1 MNAQFSFCGLRK
13 RFGCEI
19 FLRGIQRCFP
29 SSTAAASKISQGSEV
44 FADFSGTFFAMVKKI
59 TFLNYGNLCMYKCS
73 TNILHSLSSAL
84 RKITK
89 CTLV

>member
-29 SSTAAASKISQGSEV
+29 YGRGEQISQGSEV
-44 FADFSGTFFAMVKKI
+44 FADFSGTFFSMVKKI
-59 TFLNYGNLCMYKCS
+59 TFLNYGNLCMYNCS